1 MAIRV
6 REKHR
11 VFTDEDW
18 EREREFQEGLEEYKA
33 TIEYSMAYYDS
44 LPKEQRDLI
53 KENNGDWIFAVDLAD
68 C

>member
-18 EREREFQEGLEEYKA
+18 EREHLFQERLEEYK
-33 TIEYSMAYYDS
+33 EYCEFSMDQYDN
-44 LPKEQRDLI
+44 LPKKLRDRI
-53 KENNGDWIFAVDLAD
+53 KEHG
-68 C
+68 